1 MEYFI
6 YYQDITAK
14 LEEQGEE
21 RIQQIKENELYE
33 LARLTFC
40 WIEAL

>member
-1 MEYFI
+1 MFRGVMKMEYFI

-33 LARLTFC
+33 LKYN
-40 WIEAL
+40 